1 MYSRIGVP
9 PIVSPSVHYRPI
21 SVLMVWKRSYP
32 KLAGGLGTTWI
43 LAVPP
48 IGEEGE
54 FPYSLYAM
62 ILTSTCS
69 PS

>member
-9 PIVSPSVHYRPI
+9 PIVSPSVHCKPI
-21 SVLMVWKRSYP
+21 SVLIVLKRSYP

-48 IGEEGE
+48 IAEGGE
-54 FPYSLYAM
+54 FPYSLNAT
-62 ILTSTCS
+62 ILTLTYS